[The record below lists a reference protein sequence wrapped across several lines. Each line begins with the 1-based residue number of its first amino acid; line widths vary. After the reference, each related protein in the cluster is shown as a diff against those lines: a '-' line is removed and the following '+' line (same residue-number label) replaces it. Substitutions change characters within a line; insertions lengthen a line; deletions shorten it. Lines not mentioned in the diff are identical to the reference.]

1 LKIKTLDNADYLRGR
16 LPARNTKAGNTL
28 TLGEF
33 ANDSQMF
40 RFFTD

>member
-1 LKIKTLDNADYLRGR
+1 MDSADYLRGR

-33 ANDSQMF
+33 ANDSQF
-40 RFFTD
+40 YHFFTD